1 MGSRA
6 FTGTFHVHL
15 PVPGQHLCENGSSVV
30 WGGGELLLSSSSLYV
45 VSRLPEPLGRDSSLR
60 DAQKSRLE
68 SRGLPCEVLGATLTP
83 AKS

>member
-1 MGSRA
+1 MFIFQSQASIFAR
-6 FTGTFHVHL
+6 TGLAWF
-15 PVPGQHLCENGSSVV
+15 G
-30 WGGGELLLSSSSLYV
+30 GGGELLLSSSSLYV